1 MTIEQE
7 QKCAIEALSR
17 ASDVTQRLMFREGA
31 KWMGAEHAAALAKAE
46 ERVRELEEA
55 LAFIRDC
62 EDDGEEFGPIVT
74 VGFLKEQARAALE
87 GK

>member
-31 KWMGAEHAAALAKAE
+31 KWMGAEHAAAPAE
-46 ERVRELEEA
+46 SQKRVAELEAEV
-55 LAFIRDC
+55 
-62 EDDGEEFGPIVT
+62 ES
-74 VGFLKEQARAALE
+74 LKGGVNPRSMRMNNRSLRM
-87 GK
+87 K

>member
-7 QKCAIEALSR
+7 RKCAIEALSR

-31 KWMGAEHAAALAKAE
+31 TWMDAEHAAALAKSE
-46 ERVRELEEA
+46 EDAHVLVCQA
-55 LAFIRDC
+55 VTLLNN
-62 EDDGEEFGPIVT
+62 GETLKASQLLRQWLMDWDVT
-74 VGFLKEQARAALE
+74 RAALE